1 MKIYSFLIS
10 FIFVNVSSTTT
21 EMDYMKDV
29 AITNAHIELALKTNN
44 FTIKDKVVLNGLEHV
59 IKKIIES
66 RQYTL
71 EEMNNMLVVPEYLAF
86 CHDLGALREF
96 QKGVRDK
103 IQLELNI
110 PVPEVPDEIDFSKLV
125 LEELGAKRRKFTGI
139 ALKNMLNRIIRK
151 PENVTN
157 LINERRHLGTD
168 TFENK
173 IIRALAG
180 PEKKL
185 SLSCMCH
192 LIALFMSTK
201 SPESHIKHIQIN
213 PDDTCTLK
221 DDNFDREN
229 KTYKTYGQIEGQ
241 WCQVIGNEVQR
252 LKELL

>member
-29 AITNAHIELALKTNN
+29 AITNAHIELAFNMNN
-44 FTIKDKVVLNGLEHV
+44 FTIKNIIVLNGLEHV
-59 IKKIIES
+59 IKKIIKN
-66 RQYTL
+66 
-71 EEMNNMLVVPEYLAF
+71 EEYFLGFLNTMLVVPEYPSFGLNW
-86 CHDLGALREF
+86 GALMLL
-96 QKGVRDK
+96 QKDVRDE

-110 PVPEVPDEIDFSKLV
+110 PVPEVPDENFSKLV